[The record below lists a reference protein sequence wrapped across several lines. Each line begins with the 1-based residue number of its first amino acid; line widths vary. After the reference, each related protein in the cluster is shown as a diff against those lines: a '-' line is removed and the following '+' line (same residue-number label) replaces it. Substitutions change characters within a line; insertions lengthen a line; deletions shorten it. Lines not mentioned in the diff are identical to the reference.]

1 MYSPNVDFLS
11 KYPTIKIDEE
21 VMSTEEK
28 QKLPNILTL
37 IEENNKLKE
46 MIQIEQEARVKQYRD
61 TMELEIRIKSFE
73 DEVAKNQ
80 QERYNLNLDLDR
92 LTNIQSKL

>member
-1 MYSPNVDFLS
+1 MVNSEDRQN
-11 KYPTIKIDEE
+11 
-21 VMSTEEK
+21 
-28 QKLPNILTL
+28 LPNIINL

-46 MIQIEQEARVKQYRD
+46 MIQSEQEARVKQYRD

-92 LTNIQSKL
+92 LTNIQGKLCTEIKESEEVLNT